1 MGRKNK
7 NNWGS
12 KNDIRQLEGNINSFI
27 KYRDQLMELGMSMIA
42 WDFSKIGKEERQFL
56 TQRQIEWNEYY
67 KGSTVFFKDE
77 ELGSYLC
84 LPVML
89 SGPFDLDDIPKKRVA
104 YAKNGYR
111 KELNENNSVV
121 IYNNYLRK
129 PSCYTVNHYASML
142 SDLEESIIVNCKA
155 QKTPVAIICE
165 ENERLSMINLYK
177 QFDGNYPFIFGQ
189 KNLNLGNIK
198 SISTG
203 APFVADKIYQ
213 IKMQIW
219 NEALTHLGISNISF
233 QKKER
238 LVSDEVIR
246 NMGGTIASRYSR
258 LEVRREAVEKIKD
271 MFGIE
276 IEVDFREDFRQ
287 TDDENMVKS
296 ETEENGGNPTAM
308 VRDYR
313 TRSGVYSSE

>member
-7 NNWGS
+7 TYWGN
-12 KNDIRQLEGNINSFI
+12 KNDKRQLEGNVNSFI

-67 KGSTVFFKDE
+67 KGATVFFKDE

-89 SGPFDLDDIPKKRVA
+89 SGPFDLDDVPKKRVA

-111 KELNENNSVV
+111 KELNETNSVV

-129 PSCYTVNHYASML
+129 PSCYTVNHYAGML
-142 SDLEESIIVNCKA
+142 SDLEESVMVNCKA
-155 QKTPVAIICE
+155 QKTPVAIVCE
-165 ENERLSMINLYK
+165 ENERLSMINLYE
-177 QFDGNYPFIFGQ
+177 QYDGNYPFIFGQ

-203 APFVADKIYQ
+203 APFVADKLYQ

-219 NEALTHLGISNISF
+219 NEALTHLGISNISY

-258 LEVRREAVEKIKD
+258 LEVRRDAVEKIKA
-271 MFGIE
+271 MFDIQ

-296 ETEENGGNPTAM
+296 ETEENSGNPTAM
-308 VRDYR
+308 VKDYR

>member
-1 MGRKNK
+1 MAKNK
-7 NNWGS
+7 NRWGN
-12 KNDIRQLEGNINSFI
+12 KTDRFELGDNVNSFI

-67 KGSTVFFKDE
+67 KGATVFFKDE

-111 KELNENNSVV
+111 KELDETNSVV

-142 SDLEESIIVNCKA
+142 SDLEESVMVNCKA
-155 QKTPVAIICE
+155 QKTPVAIVCE
-165 ENERLSMINLYK
+165 ENERLSMINLYE
-177 QFDGNYPFIFGQ
+177 QYDGNYPFIFGQ

-203 APFVADKIYQ
+203 APFVADKLYQ

-219 NEALTHLGISNISF
+219 NEALTHLGISNISY

-258 LEVRREAVEKIKD
+258 LEVRRDAVEKIKD
-271 MFGIE
+271 MFDIQ

-287 TDDENMVKS
+287 TDYENMVKS
-296 ETEENGGNPTAM
+296 ECEENAGNPTAM
-308 VRDYR
+308 IRDYR

>member
-7 NNWGS
+7 TYWGN
-12 KNDIRQLEGNINSFI
+12 KNDKRQLEGNVNSFI

-42 WDFSKIGKEERQFL
+42 WDFSKISKDERQFL
-56 TQRQIEWNEYY
+56 TQRQIEWHEYY
-67 KGSTVFFKDE
+67 KGATVFFKDE

-111 KELNENNSVV
+111 KELDENNSVV

-142 SDLEESIIVNCKA
+142 SDLEESIGVNCKA
-155 QKTPVAIICE
+155 QKTPVAIVCE
-165 ENERLSMINLYK
+165 ENERLSMINLYE
-177 QFDGNYPFIFGQ
+177 QYDGNYPFIFGQ

-203 APFVADKIYQ
+203 APFVADKLYQ

-219 NEALTHLGISNISF
+219 NEALTHLGISNISY

-258 LEVRREAVEKIKD
+258 LEVRRDAVEKIKD
-271 MFGIE
+271 MFGVDV
-276 IEVDFREDFRQ
+276 EVDFREDFRQ

-296 ETEENGGNPTAM
+296 ESEENGGNPAPM

>member
-7 NNWGS
+7 TYWGN
-12 KNDIRQLEGNINSFI
+12 KNDKRQLEGNVNSFI

-42 WDFSKIGKEERQFL
+42 WDFSKIGKDERQFL

-67 KGSTVFFKDE
+67 KGATVFFKDE

-111 KELNENNSVV
+111 KELDESNSVV

-142 SDLEESIIVNCKA
+142 SDLEENVMVNCKA
-155 QKTPVAIICE
+155 QKTPVAIVCE
-165 ENERLSMINLYK
+165 ENERLSMINLYE
-177 QFDGNYPFIFGQ
+177 QYDGNYPFIFGQ

-203 APFVADKIYQ
+203 APFVADKLYQ

-219 NEALTHLGISNISF
+219 NEALTHLGISNISY

-258 LEVRREAVEKIKD
+258 LEVRRDAVEKIKD
-271 MFGIE
+271 MFQIN

-296 ETEENGGNPTAM
+296 ETEENSGNPSAM